1 MCILLVYSL
10 FIIENARSKKQT
22 KKTPPAY
29 KMNDKFWAMLLV
41 DILFFFKY
49 GAMQY
54 SLVQAYSSL
63 LTLPFVRGV
72 YEQREVLLLVGG

>member
-10 FIIENARSKKQT
+10 FIIENARSKKQ
-22 KKTPPAY
+22 KKNPAY